1 MPVSS
6 HGDHCPASQPHDC
19 CQIDHGTPMTVP
31 AARLAAQPSFVS
43 AVISDDHDDLIY
55 DAVAHC
61 VIANEFSPPLTILRI

>member
-1 MPVSS
+1 
-6 HGDHCPASQPHDC
+6 
-19 CQIDHGTPMTVP
+19 MTVP

-55 DAVAHC
+55 AVAHF